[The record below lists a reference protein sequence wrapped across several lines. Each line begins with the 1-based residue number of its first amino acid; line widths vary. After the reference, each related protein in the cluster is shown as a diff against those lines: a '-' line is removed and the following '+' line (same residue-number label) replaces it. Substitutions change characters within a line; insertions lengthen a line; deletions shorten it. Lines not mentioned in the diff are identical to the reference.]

1 MQRAGTSRHSEG
13 SYKMTVCRRR
23 GFFME
28 LVVIEQHGLMMR
40 QVYVF
45 TSSGGIYELLIGW
58 ILLVD
63 LVVVRI
69 LKKDFIKGM
78 AMYVDV
84 ELF

>member
-13 SYKMTVCRRR
+13 SYQMTACHRR

-28 LVVIEQHGLMMR
+28 LVVIEQHGLMTR
-40 QVYVF
+40 QVYAF
-45 TSSGGIYELLIGW
+45 TSSGSVYELLIGW

-69 LKKDFIKGM
+69 LIKDFVKGM
-78 AMYVDV
+78 TMYVDM

>member
-1 MQRAGTSRHSEG
+1 
-13 SYKMTVCRRR
+13 
-23 GFFME
+23 ME

-40 QVYVF
+40 QVYAF
-45 TSSGGIYELLIGW
+45 TSSGGVYELLIGW

-69 LKKDFIKGM
+69 LKKDFVKGM
-78 AMYVDV
+78 TTYVDV

>member
-1 MQRAGTSRHSEG
+1 
-13 SYKMTVCRRR
+13 MTK
-23 GFFME
+23 
-28 LVVIEQHGLMMR
+28 
-40 QVYVF
+40 QVYAF
-45 TSSGGIYELLIGW
+45 TSSGSVYELLIGW

-78 AMYVDV
+78 TMYVDV